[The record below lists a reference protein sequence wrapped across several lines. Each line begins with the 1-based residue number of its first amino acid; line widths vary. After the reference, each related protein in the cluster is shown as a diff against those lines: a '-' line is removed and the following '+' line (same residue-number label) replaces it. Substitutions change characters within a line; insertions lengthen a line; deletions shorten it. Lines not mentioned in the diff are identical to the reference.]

1 MVHSSQSN
9 RFASLNEFSGI
20 RSIRVNVVLL
30 FSPEPA
36 YLKPSI
42 NVNGFSAHT
51 HTLVGKEGGQ
61 QSPWMNKLERYT
73 SVLHPGGHR
82 SHLIILF
89 FSVFDKFCL
98 LTGRCA
104 SKPSMVLA
112 RYHQFGRSRGQEAD
126 HRLSIQIWSGL
137 YDETSIHQQPVR
149 LCICF
154 YFK

>member
-1 MVHSSQSN
+1 MVVHSSQSN
-9 RFASLNEFSGI
+9 RFASLNDFSGI
-20 RSIRVNVVLL
+20 RSMRVNVVLL

-82 SHLIILF
+82 SHLITPF
-89 FSVFDKFCL
+89 FLALNRYGL
-98 LTGRCA
+98 LTRRCVN
-104 SKPSMVLA
+104 KPSMVLA
-112 RYHQFGRSRGQEAD
+112 RHHQFGRSRGQEAD
-126 HRLSIQIWSGL
+126 HRMSIQIFREHAKAGFL
-137 YDETSIHQQPVR
+137 QQPVTK
-149 LCICF
+149 L
-154 YFK
+154 